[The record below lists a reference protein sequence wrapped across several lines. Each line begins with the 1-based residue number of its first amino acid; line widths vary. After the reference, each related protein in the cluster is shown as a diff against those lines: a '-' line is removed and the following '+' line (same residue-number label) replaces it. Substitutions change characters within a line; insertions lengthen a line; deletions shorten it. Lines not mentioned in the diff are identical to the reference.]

1 MSVRATIQDETT
13 KIQGYIRKMAPND
26 DLLDECLWLQE
37 PREKKKEKERPSYR
51 DKHLHGMYHRQ
62 IEEMAE
68 INEYT
73 SGWIRL
79 LSKTAK
85 IITSWHH
92 ENKCGVYHT
101 RHNPRSWLC
110 KDASRTVEHITARC
124 RQVKHTW
131 SAIPNGCQSI
141 QEHLRNVLAGCS
153 RMKAKNI
160 SNGEN
165 D

>member
-1 MSVRATIQDETT
+1 MEGFYSKSSSLRLHTKRNGGGRGLVSVKATIQDETT
-13 KIQGYIRKMAPND
+13 RIQEYIRKMAPND
-26 DLLDECLWLQE
+26 DLLSECLRQQKPSE
-37 PREKKKEKERPSYR
+37 VKEEDERPSWS
-51 DKHLHGMYHRQ
+51 DNLLHGMYHRQ

-101 RHNPRSWLC
+101 RHNPRS
-110 KDASRTVEHITARC
+110 
-124 RQVKHTW
+124 
-131 SAIPNGCQSI
+131 
-141 QEHLRNVLAGCS
+141 
-153 RMKAKNI
+153 
-160 SNGEN
+160 
-165 D
+165 